1 MGNKG
6 FEATTESL
14 RQHRVPDW
22 YEDAKFGI
30 FIHWSI
36 SSVPAFAPAKTDIN
50 QLIKTHGPAAMF
62 SHSPYSEWYLNSLR
76 IKGSPVQQYH
86 HNTYGSDYDYDN
98 FATKFNT
105 EIEQWQPDN
114 WSDLFKKIYAR
125 YVVLVTKHHD
135 GFLLWPSSTP
145 HPDRRNWHAS
155 RNIVGELT
163 DSVRSRGLKMG
174 YYYSGALDWSF
185 TTTPITSFSTMLTNG
200 PTDKSYA
207 RYVDQHYRELIDRYA
222 PDILWNDIAY
232 PARSDLQS
240 LIAYY
245 YNACAEGL
253 INDRW
258 QQVPTSLKW
267 LLKLPN
273 IRKRAEREIG
283 KAFSEGSMPTPGN
296 IHTDYST
303 PEYRTLTDISER
315 KWECVRGI
323 GHSFGYNSTEAEEN
337 FLSGDE
343 LVWLLIDIVSKNGNL
358 LLNIGPEADGSIPN
372 QQLKPLLEL
381 GEWLGLYGEAIFA
394 TRPFSKPVG
403 ATSEANEVHF
413 TRKGASVYIFVKQA
427 SNGQRLRLLDF
438 KPAVDSQAYWLA
450 TDKKLAWDQIG
461 DCCEIQLPT
470 NLEASVAH
478 VIRITSPVDSGSR

>member
-1 MGNKG
+1 MDSNG

-30 FIHWSI
+30 FIHWTV

-50 QLIKTHGPAAMF
+50 QLIKTHGPEVMF
-62 SHSPYSEWYLNSLR
+62 SRSPYSEWYLNSLR

-86 HNTYGSDYDYDN
+86 HDTYGSDYDYGS
-98 FATKFNT
+98 FAKTFNS
-105 EIEQWQPDN
+105 EIKQWQPDS
-114 WSDLFKKIYAR
+114 WSDLFKKIHAR

-135 GFLLWPSSTP
+135 GFLMWPSAIA
-145 HPDRRNWHAS
+145 HPDRNNWHAS

-163 DSVRSRGLKMG
+163 KSVRSRGLKMG

-185 TTTPITSFSTMLTNG
+185 TTEPITSFSTMLTNG
-200 PTDKSYA
+200 PTSKTYA
-207 RYVDQHYRELIDRYA
+207 RYVDQHYRELIDQYS
-222 PDILWNDIAY
+222 PDVLWNDIAY
-232 PARSDLQS
+232 PARGNLQS

-245 YNACAEGL
+245 YNKCKEGL

-267 LLKLPN
+267 LLKLPY
-273 IRKRAEREIG
+273 IRNRAEREIG
-283 KAFSEGSMPTPGN
+283 KAFSEGSVPAPGN

-303 PEYRTLTDISER
+303 PEYRTLTEISER

-323 GHSFGYNSTEAEEN
+323 GHSFGYNSTEADEN
-337 FLSGDE
+337 FLSGDD

-358 LLNIGPEADGSIPN
+358 LLNIGPKADGSIPE

-394 TRPFSKPVG
+394 TRPFSKAVG
-403 ATSEANEVHF
+403 ETSQGDEVHF
-413 TRKGASVYIFVKQA
+413 TRREQSVFV
-427 SNGQRLRLLDF
+427 F
-438 KPAVDSQAYWLA
+438 I
-450 TDKKLAWDQIG
+450 KLAGW
-461 DCCEIQLPT
+461 
-470 NLEASVAH
+470 
-478 VIRITSPVDSGSR
+478 